1 MNDLVWGDLDAATWW
16 FAVLGVSLAHIGLG
30 LWRRARLAELA
41 SKGPLPGLLRGPS
54 RGVRVVRFTLLV
66 LGLSLL
72 VTALMRPQQGTR
84 ATTLGS
90 MGIDIAIALD
100 ASKSMKVPD
109 VVPDRLEASKL
120 DLGAVLDGV
129 NGGRVSLVPFAG
141 LAFVQ
146 TPLTHDMQV
155 IRTYLGDLRV
165 EDMPRGGT
173 AIGRAILEAIR
184 TLVPP
189 ETLIGTAAET
199 AETERDLS
207 RAPEGV
213 APFEGSQHK
222 AILLITDGEDHEGD
236 PVAAAELAAS
246 LGVRIYTVGVGT
258 PQGRPVPVIN
268 EDGQVVGTLKGPD
281 GKTPLFSELNEDL
294 LRQIARVTNGAYFPL
309 GPQGLGDGL
318 ITALDQLEKREYEST
333 FSHLRDDRF
342 QLALIPAFLLLLL
355 EAWLAGRPRRPQR
368 RPS

>member
-1 MNDLVWGDLDAATWW
+1 MSELAWGDLDAATWW
-16 FAVLGVSLAHIGLG
+16 FAVLAILLAHVGLT
-30 LWRRARLAELA
+30 LWRRARLAQLA
-41 SKGPLPGLLRGPS
+41 AQGPLPELLDIASPRRRGT
-54 RGVRVVRFTLLV
+54 RVVLLV
-66 LGLSLL
+66 LAAGLL
-72 VTALMRPQQGTR
+72 VVALMRPQHGTR

-90 MGIDIAIALD
+90 MGIDIAIVLD

-120 DLGAVLDGV
+120 DLGAILDGI

-146 TPLTHDMQV
+146 TPLTHDIQV
-155 IRTYLGDLRV
+155 IRTYLEDLRV

-189 ETLIGTAAET
+189 ERLLGTSAQTAASVRQ
-199 AETERDLS
+199 AS

-213 APFEGSQHK
+213 APFEGSKYK

-236 PVAAAELAAS
+236 PVKAAELAAS
-246 LGVRIYTVGVGT
+246 LGIRIYTVGVGT
-258 PQGRPVPVIN
+258 PQGRPVPIIN
-268 EDGQVVGTLKGPD
+268 DEGLVVGTLKGPD

-294 LRQIARVTNGAYFPL
+294 LRQIARVSGGSYFQL
-309 GPQGLGDGL
+309 GPEGLGDGL
-318 ITALDQLEKREYEST
+318 VTALDTLEKREYEST

-342 QLALIPAFLLLLL
+342 QLALLPALLLLLL
-355 EAWLAGRPRRPQR
+355 EAALSGRSQR
-368 RPS
+368 RRRTRP

>member
-1 MNDLVWGDLDAATWW
+1 MNDLVWGDLEAANWW
-16 FAVLGVSLAHIGLG
+16 FAVLAVLLAHIGLA
-30 LWRRARLAELA
+30 LWRRGRMAELDA
-41 SKGPLPGLLRGPS
+41 RGPLASLVQTSS
-54 RGVRVVRFTLLV
+54 RGVRVLRVTLHV
-66 LGLSLL
+66 LAFSLL
-72 VTALMRPQQGTR
+72 VVALMRPQQGTR
-84 ATTLGS
+84 TSTLGS

-120 DLGAVLDGV
+120 DLGKVLDGV
-129 NGGRVSLVPFAG
+129 DGGRVSLVPFAG

-146 TPLTHDMQV
+146 TPLTHDTQV
-155 IRTYLGDLRV
+155 IRTYLADLRV

-173 AIGRAILEAIR
+173 AVGRAILEALR

-189 ETLIGTAAET
+189 EALLGTAAET
-199 AETERDLS
+199 AETEREVS

-213 APFEGSQHK
+213 APFEGSKHK
-222 AILLITDGEDHEGD
+222 AIVLITDGEDHEGD
-236 PVAAAELAAS
+236 PIAAAELAAS

-268 EDGQVVGTLKGPD
+268 EEGQVVGTLKGSD

-294 LRQIARVTNGAYFPL
+294 LRQIARVTQGAYFPL

-318 ITALDQLEKREYEST
+318 TAALDALEKREYEST

-342 QLALIPAFLLLLL
+342 QLALLPALLLLLL
-355 EAWLAGRPRRPQR
+355 EAWLAGRPRRPTRR
-368 RPS
+368 RP

>member
-1 MNDLVWGDLDAATWW
+1 MNELVWGDLDAAIWW
-16 FAVLGVSLAHIGLG
+16 FAVLAVLLAHIGLA
-30 LWRRARLAELA
+30 LWRRARLAEMA
-41 SKGPLPGLLRGPS
+41 ARGPLAALVEMPS
-54 RGVRVVRFTLLV
+54 RGRRALRVTLLI
-66 LGLSLL
+66 LAFSLL
-72 VTALMRPQQGTR
+72 VAALMRPQHGTR
-84 ATTLGS
+84 TSTLGS

-120 DLGAVLDGV
+120 DLGKVLDGL

-146 TPLTHDMQV
+146 TPLTHDTQV
-155 IRTYLGDLRV
+155 IRTYLQDLRV

-173 AIGRAILEAIR
+173 AVGRAILEALR

-189 ETLIGTAAET
+189 EALIGTAAET
-199 AETERDLS
+199 AETEEELS

-213 APFEGSQHK
+213 EPFEGSQHK
-222 AILLITDGEDHEGD
+222 AIVLITDGEDHEGD
-236 PVAAAELAAS
+236 PIAAAELAAS

-268 EDGQVVGTLKGPD
+268 EEGQVVGTLKGPD

-294 LRQIARVTNGAYFPL
+294 LRQIARVTNGAYFTL

-318 ITALDQLEKREYEST
+318 TAALDVLEKREYEST
-333 FSHLRDDRF
+333 FSHLRDDRY

-355 EAWLAGRPRRPQR
+355 EAWLAGRPRRREGR
-368 RPS
+368 RS

>member
-1 MNDLVWGDLDAATWW
+1 MNDLVWGDLDAALWW
-16 FAVLGVSLAHIGLG
+16 FAVLGVLLAQIGLA
-30 LWRRARLAELA
+30 LWRRSRLKELA
-41 SKGPLPGLLRGPS
+41 SKGPLVGLLEVPS
-54 RGVRVVRFTLLV
+54 KGLRTLRLF
-66 LGLSLL
+66 LLIMGLSLL
-72 VTALMRPQQGTR
+72 VAALMRPQQGTR
-84 ATTLGS
+84 TSTLGS

-120 DLGAVLDGV
+120 DLGKVLDGV

-146 TPLTHDMQV
+146 TPLTHDTQV
-155 IRTYLGDLRV
+155 VKTYLADLRV

-173 AIGRAILEAIR
+173 AVGRAILEALR

-189 ETLIGTAAET
+189 ESLIGTAAET
-199 AETERDLS
+199 SEMELEVS

-268 EDGQVVGTLKGPD
+268 EEGQVVGTLKGPD

-294 LRQIARVTNGAYFPL
+294 LRQIARVSNGAYFPL

-318 ITALDQLEKREYEST
+318 VTALDALEKREYEAT

-342 QLALIPAFLLLLL
+342 QLALIPALLFLLL
-355 EAWLAGRPRRPQR
+355 EAWLAGRPRRR
-368 RPS
+368 SGRES